1 MNNSVAVVLE
11 LIAACNTK
19 NIDAALALFH
29 EGSIYDNIP
38 LAPVTG
44 LTAIR
49 AALEPSLRIA
59 KEVDWQV
66 HYIAVT
72 DNGMVLTER
81 TDRFLLASG
90 WCEMPVMGIFEINNG
105 KIDAW
110 RDYFDMQAAQPLL
123 SALRLAADA

>member
-1 MNNSVAVVLE
+1 MQDNIDVVLE
-11 LIAACNTK
+11 LIKACNGRD
-19 NIDAALALFH
+19 IDAALALFH

-59 KEVDWQV
+59 KQV
-66 HYIAVT
+66 EWLVHHIAAGDKGT
-72 DNGMVLTER
+72 VLTER
-81 TDRFLLASG
+81 TDRFLLPGG
-90 WCEMPVMGIFEINNG
+90 WCEMPVMGIFEINGG

-123 SALRLAADA
+123 AALQTA

>member
-1 MNNSVAVVLE
+1 MKNNVDVVLD
-11 LIAACNTK
+11 LIKACNNK
-19 NIDAALALFH
+19 DIDAALALFH

-38 LAPVTG
+38 LSPVTG

-59 KEVDWQV
+59 KQV
-66 HYIAVT
+66 QWVVHHIAASDKGT
-72 DNGMVLTER
+72 VLTER

-90 WCEMPVMGIFEINNG
+90 WCEMPVMGTFEVNDG

-110 RDYFDMQAAQPLL
+110 RDYFDMQAAQPLMA
-123 SALRLAADA
+123 ALQAS

>member
-1 MNNSVAVVLE
+1 MKEATEVVLD
-11 LIAACNTK
+11 LMKACNGRDV
-19 NIDAALALFH
+19 DAALALFH

-38 LAPVTG
+38 LQPVTG

-59 KEVDWQV
+59 KQV
-66 HYIAVT
+66 EWVVHHIADTGKGV
-72 DNGMVLTER
+72 VLTER
-81 TDRFLLASG
+81 TDRFLLAGG
-90 WCEMPVMGIFEINNG
+90 WCEMPVMGIFEINDG

-123 SALRLAADA
+123 AALQSA

>member
-1 MNNSVAVVLE
+1 VKNAADVVLD
-11 LIAACNTK
+11 LIKACNNK
-19 NIDAALALFH
+19 DIEAALALFH

-44 LTAIR
+44 ITAIR

-59 KEVDWQV
+59 KQVDWQM
-66 HYIAVT
+66 HHIAT
-72 DNGMVLTER
+72 ADNGAVLTER

-90 WCEMPVMGIFEINNG
+90 WCEMPVMGVFEINDG

-123 SALRLAADA
+123 AALQAAQS